1 MGDALVAVPASDKEH
16 SCTVGHSANNSSSGD
31 ACTGR
36 IDLAAGTGIT
46 S

>member
-1 MGDALVAVPASDKEH
+1 MGDALVAVPAGDEEH
-16 SCTVGHSANNSSSGD
+16 SRTVRHSANNSSGGD